1 MGWIIY
7 ISGFIVT
14 YSLCKW
20 IRSKIEN
27 NNWGDVYATFG
38 LSVFSWMGLFFIIT
52 TMLVLFLKDAIK
64 NIKGKNPPKWL

>member
-20 IRSKIEN
+20 IRSKAES
-27 NNWGDVYATFG
+27 NNWEDVYVTFG
-38 LSVFSWMGLFFIIT
+38 VSIFSWIGVITIIVG
-52 TMLVLFLKDAIK
+52 MSGLFLKNAIK
-64 NIKGKNPPKWL
+64 NIKAKNPPKWL

>member
-20 IRSKIEN
+20 IRSKAES
-27 NNWGDVYATFG
+27 NNWEDVYATFG
-38 LSVFSWMGLFFIIT
+38 LSIFSWMGAFFIIAC
-52 TMLVLFLKDAIK
+52 MLVLFLKDAIK